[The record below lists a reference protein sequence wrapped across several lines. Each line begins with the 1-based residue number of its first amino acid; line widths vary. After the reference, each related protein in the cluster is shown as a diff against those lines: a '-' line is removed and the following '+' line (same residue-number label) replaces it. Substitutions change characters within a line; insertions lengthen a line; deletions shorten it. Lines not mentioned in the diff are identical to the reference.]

1 MDDKLMYNVHP
12 PMISLT
18 HINSV
23 STPAV
28 DFNVIVGKFDSVSDS
43 KWENVFKNFG

>member
-1 MDDKLMYNVHP
+1 MYNVHP

-28 DFNVIVGKFDSVSDS
+28 DFNVIVGKFWPCFRQQMRERV
-43 KWENVFKNFG
+43 